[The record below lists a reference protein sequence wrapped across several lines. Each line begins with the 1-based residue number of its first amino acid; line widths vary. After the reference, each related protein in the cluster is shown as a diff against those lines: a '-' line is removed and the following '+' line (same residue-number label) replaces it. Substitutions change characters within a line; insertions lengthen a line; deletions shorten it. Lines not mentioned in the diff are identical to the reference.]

1 MALILAGLKYRSLST
16 GQGVVTMLQTEYFLA
31 LISLRNDLLDREE
44 TAWLSNLSME
54 KWRLLLICGMWPVLD
69 VLQTRHNSSFK
80 YFTVTSIIHVQYF
93 SRHCYGLSAAQQL
106 HLMHRL
112 VQIVSLAYGL
122 YWAHTERHLESTS
135 NNKLIVNTESVSHET
150 H

>member
-54 KWRLLLICGMWPVLD
+54 K
-69 VLQTRHNSSFK
+69 
-80 YFTVTSIIHVQYF
+80 
-93 SRHCYGLSAAQQL
+93 
-106 HLMHRL
+106 
-112 VQIVSLAYGL
+112 
-122 YWAHTERHLESTS
+122 
-135 NNKLIVNTESVSHET
+135 
-150 H
+150 